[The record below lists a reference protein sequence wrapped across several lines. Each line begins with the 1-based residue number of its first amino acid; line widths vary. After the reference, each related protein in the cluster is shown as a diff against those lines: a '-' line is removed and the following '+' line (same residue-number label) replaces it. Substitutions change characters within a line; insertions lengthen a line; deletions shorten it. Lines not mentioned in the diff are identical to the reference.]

1 MESNGKARRESKSS
15 QSFTVVLTF
24 ELWGYFT
31 FSENQIKKYFVNIYS
46 QSTAC
51 LYIFLTLSFTKQK
64 FSL

>member
-31 FSENQIKKYFVNIYS
+31 FSENQIKKYFHKV
-46 QSTAC
+46 QKKKGVEKKC
-51 LYIFLTLSFTKQK
+51 FTLER
-64 FSL
+64 